1 MSWTQFALSPPV
13 GDASTIL
20 SKAGGALKTLIAHP
34 WMHGVGEG
42 SGHYRYL
49 SFPNAAGALASAL
62 QGETDAVFGLAVTAA
77 SFKDF
82 GVQVKALTHAF
93 PIRQFDQA
101 RVRAEQLATLE
112 TDKFDLPDAPGLLSG
127 GALSLASLPRLADIQ
142 KAATMQQAKAAA
154 ASFESSNPLTNL
166 QAHQTAAAAASSAV
180 DNALADAKALFTG
193 GSAWRFYAAA
203 DAANAITSGPGPG
216 HEYTITAMML
226 FIGSAA
232 DLALLREI
240 AP

>member
-1 MSWTQFALSPPV
+1 MTWTQFSLSPPI
-13 GDASTIL
+13 GDAATIL

-49 SFPNAAGALASAL
+49 SFPNAAGALSAVL
-62 QGETDAVFGLAVTAA
+62 QDETDAVFGLAVTAA

-82 GVQVKALTHAF
+82 GMQVKALTDAF

-101 RVRAEQLATLE
+101 RVRAEQLVTLE
-112 TDKFDLPDAPGLLSG
+112 TDKFILPNAPGLLSG
-127 GALSLASLPRLADIQ
+127 GALSLASMPRMADIQ

-154 ASFESSNPLTNL
+154 TSFESSNPLTNL
-166 QAHQTAAAAASSAV
+166 QAHQSAAAAASSAV
-180 DNALADAKALFTG
+180 DNALDNAKALFTG
-193 GSAWRFYAAA
+193 GAAWRFYAAS
-203 DAANAITSGPGPG
+203 DAANAIKSGPG

>member
-1 MSWTQFALSPPV
+1 MTWTQFALSPPI
-13 GDASTIL
+13 GDAATIL
-20 SKAGGALKTLIAHP
+20 GKAGGALKTLIAHP

-42 SGHYRYL
+42 TGHYRYL
-49 SFPNAAGALASAL
+49 SFPNAAGALSAAL
-62 QGETDAVFGLAVTAA
+62 QGETDAVFGLAITAA

-82 GVQVKALTHAF
+82 ALAVKGLTDAF

-101 RVRAEQLATLE
+101 RVRAEQLVTLE
-112 TDKFDLPDAPGLLSG
+112 TDKFNLPEAPGSLAG
-127 GALSLASLPRLADIQ
+127 GALTLASMPRMADIQ
-142 KAATMQQAKAAA
+142 KAAIRQKAKADAA
-154 ASFESSNPLTNL
+154 AFEASNPFTNL
-166 QAHQTAAAAASSAV
+166 QAHQTAASASNSAV
-180 DNALADAKALFTG
+180 DNALADVKALFTG
-193 GSAWRFYAAA
+193 GEAWRFYAAS
-203 DAANAITSGPGPG
+203 DAANAIQSGPG

>member
-1 MSWTQFALSPPV
+1 MTWTQFTLAPPI

-20 SKAGGALKTLIAHP
+20 GKAGGALKTLIAHP

-42 SGHYRYL
+42 GGHYRYL
-49 SFPNAAGALASAL
+49 SFPNAAAALSAAL

-82 GVQVKALTHAF
+82 GLQVKALTDAF

-112 TDKFDLPDAPGLLSG
+112 TDKFNLPEPPGLMSG
-127 GALSLASLPRLADIQ
+127 GALSLASMPRMADIQ
-142 KAATMQQAKAAA
+142 KAAVMQQAKAAA
-154 ASFESSNPLTNL
+154 TSFESSNPLTNL
-166 QAHQTAAAAASSAV
+166 QAHQTAAAAAGGAV
-180 DNALADAKALFTG
+180 DSALADAKALFTG
-193 GSAWRFYAAA
+193 GSAWRFYAAS
-203 DAANAITSGPGPG
+203 DAANAIKSGPG
-216 HEYTITAMML
+216 HDYTITAMML
-226 FIGSAA
+226 FIGNAA

>member
-1 MSWTQFALSPPV
+1 MTWTQFTLAPPI

-20 SKAGGALKTLIAHP
+20 GKAGGALKTLIAHP

-42 SGHYRYL
+42 TGHYRYL
-49 SFPNAAGALASAL
+49 SFPNAAGALSAAL

-82 GVQVKALTHAF
+82 GLQVKALTDAF

-112 TDKFDLPDAPGLLSG
+112 IDKFHLPDAPGLLSG
-127 GALSLASLPRLADIQ
+127 GALSLASLPRMADIR
-142 KAATMQQAKAAA
+142 KAAVMQQAKAAA
-154 ASFESSNPLTNL
+154 TSFESSNPLTNL
-166 QAHQTAAAAASSAV
+166 QAHQTAAAAAGSAV
-180 DNALADAKALFTG
+180 DNALDNAKALFTG
-193 GSAWRFYAAA
+193 GSAWRFYAAS
-203 DAANAITSGPGPG
+203 DAAHAIKQGPG
-216 HEYTITAMML
+216 HEYTLTAMML
-226 FIGSAA
+226 FIGSPA
-232 DLALLREI
+232 DLALLQEI

>member
-1 MSWTQFALSPPV
+1 MTWTQFSLSPPI
-13 GDASTIL
+13 GDAATIL
-20 SKAGGALKTLIAHP
+20 GKAGGALKTLIAHP

-49 SFPNAAGALASAL
+49 SFPNAAAALATAL

-82 GVQVKALTHAF
+82 ALAVKGLTDAF

-101 RVRAEQLATLE
+101 RVRAEQLITLE
-112 TDKFDLPDAPGLLSG
+112 TDKFNLPEAPGLLSG
-127 GALSLASLPRLADIQ
+127 GALSLASMPRLADIQ
-142 KAATMQQAKAAA
+142 KAAIRQKAKADAS
-154 ASFESSNPLTNL
+154 SFEASNPLTNL
-166 QAHQTAAAAASSAV
+166 QAHQTAATAAGGAV
-180 DNALADAKALFTG
+180 DNALADAKALFAG
-193 GSAWRFYAAA
+193 GAAWRFYAAA
-203 DAANAITSGPGPG
+203 DAANAIKQGPG